1 MSWLDLTEV
10 KDNGFELLPE
20 GSYLL
25 VADEAVVKQT
35 KSGTGEYVSVSF
47 KVVGG
52 QYAGRTLFHMFNI
65 KNDNAKA
72 VEIGLAQL
80 KTFLKCAG
88 KQNAVLTSVTD
99 LLGLKSGALVKVRVD
114 AQYGDKNVISYFK
127 PMAEEE
133 DIVYPKATTPF

>member
-10 KDNGFELLPE
+10 KTGGFELLPE

-52 QYAGRTLFHMFNI
+52 HYAGRTIFHMFNI
-65 KNDNAKA
+65 KNENPKA
-72 VEIGLAQL
+72 VEIGLQQL

-88 KQNAVLTSVTD
+88 KSDTVLSSVTD
-99 LLGLKSGALVKVRVD
+99 LLGLKSGAVVKIRVD

-133 DIVYPKATTPF
+133 DVIYPKPMTPF